1 MLKLYKNP
9 SDCFALED
17 PTVSVVDFK
26 IESTV
31 RTKRKKKIYIAKE
44 EIGEAT
50 LALDNSK
57 SKEGQGNIIY

>member
-1 MLKLYKNP
+1 M
-9 SDCFALED
+9 ED

-50 LALDNSK
+50 LVLDNSK

>member
-1 MLKLYKNP
+1 M
-9 SDCFALED
+9 ED